1 MVFLG
6 LAFAIATAGLSAA
19 QTGAIDREPAPASQR
34 PEPQAE
40 GGWRIPVLHAAG
52 TLAAM
57 RISASILWPQAYDP
71 TRLPD
76 QFRGLER
83 AWSRLPEFRRDRPLL
98 GSDGDPW
105 TINVFGHGLFGS
117 EIYARTR
124 QCGHGPAASAAAVAA
139 TSFAWEYVVEA
150 PYKRP
155 SAVDLVWTPLGG
167 LVFGELRFQLGRWL
181 REGASTPVRT
191 ILLVATDPFGELERR
206 VFGTRC

>member
-1 MVFLG
+1 M
-6 LAFAIATAGLSAA
+6 
-19 QTGAIDREPAPASQR
+19 
-34 PEPQAE
+34 
-40 GGWRIPVLHAAG
+40 LHAAG

-57 RISASILWPQAYDP
+57 RISASIVWPQAYDP

-206 VFGTRC
+206 VFRTRC

>member
-57 RISASILWPQAYDP
+57 RISASIVWPQAYDP

-98 GSDGDPW
+98 GSDG
-105 TINVFGHGLFGS
+105 
-117 EIYARTR
+117 E
-124 QCGHGPAASAAAVAA
+124 
-139 TSFAWEYVVEA
+139 
-150 PYKRP
+150 
-155 SAVDLVWTPLGG
+155 
-167 LVFGELRFQLGRWL
+167 RFQLGRWL

-206 VFGTRC
+206 VFRTRC

>member
-1 MVFLG
+1 MRLG
-6 LAFAIATAGLSAA
+6 AAALWRADYGPAALGSAPSHLREAITQPPLLR
-19 QTGAIDREPAPASQR
+19 TDRS
-34 PEPQAE
+34 
-40 GGWRIPVLHAAG
+40 
-52 TLAAM
+52 
-57 RISASILWPQAYDP
+57 
-71 TRLPD
+71 
-76 QFRGLER
+76 
-83 AWSRLPEFRRDRPLL
+83 LL

-167 LVFGELRFQLGRWL
+167 LVFGELRVP
-181 REGASTPVRT
+181 ART
-191 ILLVATDPFGELERR
+191 
-206 VFGTRC
+206 